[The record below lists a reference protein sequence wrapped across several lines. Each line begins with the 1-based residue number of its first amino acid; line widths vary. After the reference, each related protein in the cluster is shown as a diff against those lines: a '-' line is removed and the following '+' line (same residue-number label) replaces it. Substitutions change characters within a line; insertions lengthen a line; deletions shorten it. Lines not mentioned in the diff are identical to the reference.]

1 MSFKALVAEPS
12 CDRRATVPTEHET
25 RINDNRQFPVQRN
38 RVYKKRLAPIR
49 DASPRESTEFPL
61 AGNFPDHT
69 ESSGTAGVGS
79 AVEIAMLVKYHSA
92 NWYGAVIAR
101 VNSAKVVK

>member
-1 MSFKALVAEPS
+1 MGFECNGDFSPANK
-12 CDRRATVPTEHET
+12 HET

-61 AGNFPDHT
+61 ARNFPDNT
-69 ESSGTAGVGS
+69 EVSGTAAVGS
-79 AVEIAMLVKYHSA
+79 AVEIAMLVKYHTA
-92 NWYGAVIAR
+92 NWYSAVIAR